1 MNKNQVVYAVTHG
14 EITKAMLI
22 AINDRIGTAYV
33 KINGATQRVTSDSV
47 VPTYQMAK
55 CLLGGAAC

>member
-1 MNKNQVVYAVTHG
+1 MNKNQIVYAVIHG
-14 EITKAMLI
+14 EITKG
-22 AINDRIGTAYV
+22 IGTAYV

-47 VPTYQMAK
+47 VSTYQMAK